1 MTYFFSFLSGT
12 TWTMAILRQ
21 IRNAKYL
28 QERREIPVDAYYDS
42 DTMPF
47 MEAEWA
53 NGDLGADKLER
64 LEPPRFMKTHSYH
77 QLWSYSIAEEP

>member
-1 MTYFFSFLSGT
+1 
-12 TWTMAILRQ
+12 MAILRQ

-28 QERREIPVDAYYDS
+28 QEGSEKPVDAYYNS

-64 LEPPRFMKTHSYH
+64 LEPPRFMKTHLYH
-77 QLWSYSIAEEP
+77 QLWKRSIQIKELFKCWEIVKIP

>member
-1 MTYFFSFLSGT
+1 
-12 TWTMAILRQ
+12 MAILRQ

-28 QERREIPVDAYYDS
+28 QEGSEKPVDAYYDS

-64 LEPPRFMKTHSYH
+64 LEPPRFMKTHLYH
-77 QLWSYSIAEEP
+77 QLWKKQLEKYPN